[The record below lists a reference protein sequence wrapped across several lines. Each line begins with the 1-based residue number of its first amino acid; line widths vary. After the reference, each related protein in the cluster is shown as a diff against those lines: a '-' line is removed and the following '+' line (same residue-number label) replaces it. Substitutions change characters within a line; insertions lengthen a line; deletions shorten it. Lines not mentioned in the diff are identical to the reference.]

1 MLTNRPKLFKQSGNY
16 YPALGD
22 HTLIFGI
29 VRDDTKLSKPKVI
42 SFRSYKNLN
51 GENSRQDLSLAPWR
65 IGEVF
70 EDVDDQVFFL
80 EHINE
85 KHVRQTLT
93 YQNNAGKGPRR
104 PAHDNKMKK
113 CHTSETES

>member
-1 MLTNRPKLFKQSGNY
+1 MI
-16 YPALGD
+16 
-22 HTLIFGI
+22 TLIFGI

-85 KHVRQTLT
+85 KHVRQART

-113 CHTSETES
+113 CHTSETESWGKIPTKQTGWELVGQTEM